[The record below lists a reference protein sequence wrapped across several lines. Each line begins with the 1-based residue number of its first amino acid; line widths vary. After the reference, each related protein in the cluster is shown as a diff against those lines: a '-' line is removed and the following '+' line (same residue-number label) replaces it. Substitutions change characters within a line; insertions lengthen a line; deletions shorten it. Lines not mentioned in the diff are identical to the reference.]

1 MTVIDAAAATPETVV
16 AIAQDVF
23 AALVD
28 DGEVL
33 VHEGAPP
40 EAWVDPVAAWVDMRS
55 DGVPGA
61 VRTGV
66 VAEREVV
73 EVLVRA
79 LLREPDDAV
88 VSHEDV
94 VDAFG
99 EIANVVGGNVK
110 ALLPELATLSL
121 PEVVPGRVVHDG
133 ALVVQVP
140 LVWRGR
146 VVEVSLAHVA

>member
-1 MTVIDAAAATPETVV
+1 MTVIDAAAATPATVV

-33 VHEGAPP
+33 VSEGDAP
-40 EAWVDPVAAWVDMRS
+40 ASWSDPVSAWVDMRTA
-55 DGVPGA
+55 GVPGG
-61 VRTGV
+61 VRTRV
-66 VAEREVV
+66 VAERGDV
-73 EVLVRA
+73 EVLVCA
-79 LLREPDDAV
+79 LLREPAGTQ

-110 ALLPELATLSL
+110 ALLPQLATLTL
-121 PEVVPGRVVHDG
+121 PEVASGVGGDEGMLIVS
-133 ALVVQVP
+133 VP

-146 VVEVSLAHVA
+146 VVVVTLAHIA

>member
-33 VHEGAPP
+33 VHEGATPDG
-40 EAWVDPVAAWVDMRS
+40 WTDPVSAWVDMRS
-55 DGVPGA
+55 EGVPGA

-66 VAEREVV
+66 VAERGDV
-73 EVLVRA
+73 EALVRA

-110 ALLPELATLSL
+110 ALLPALATLSL
-121 PEVVPGRVVHDG
+121 PQVAEGQVAAEGV
-133 ALVVQVP
+133 LVVRVP

-146 VVEVSLAHVA
+146 VVVVSLAHVA

>member
-33 VHEGAPP
+33 VEEGVAPH
-40 EAWVDPVAAWVDMRS
+40 AWSDAVAAWVDMRS
-55 DGVPGA
+55 EGVAGG
-61 VRTGV
+61 VRTRV
-66 VAEREVV
+66 VAERGDV

-79 LLREPDDAV
+79 LLREPAHAV
-88 VSHEDV
+88 VSHEDM

-110 ALLPELATLSL
+110 ALLPQFATLTL
-121 PEVVPGRVVHDG
+121 PRVEAGDAGGEGVQVVAVPLAWRDRVV
-133 ALVVQVP
+133 V
-140 LVWRGR
+140 
-146 VVEVSLAHVA
+146 VSLAHVA

>member
-1 MTVIDAAAATPETVV
+1 MTVIDAAAATPATVV

-33 VHEGAPP
+33 VQECGAPAGWS
-40 EAWVDPVAAWVDMRS
+40 EPVSAWVDMRS
-55 DGVPGA
+55 EGLPGA
-61 VRTGV
+61 VRTRV
-66 VAEREVV
+66 VAERGDV

-79 LLREPDDAV
+79 LLREPADAV

-121 PEVVPGRVVHDG
+121 PEVVAG
-133 ALVVQVP
+133 ADVGVEDLVVSVP
-140 LVWRGR
+140 LVWRSR
-146 VVEVSLAHVA
+146 VVVVSLSHIA